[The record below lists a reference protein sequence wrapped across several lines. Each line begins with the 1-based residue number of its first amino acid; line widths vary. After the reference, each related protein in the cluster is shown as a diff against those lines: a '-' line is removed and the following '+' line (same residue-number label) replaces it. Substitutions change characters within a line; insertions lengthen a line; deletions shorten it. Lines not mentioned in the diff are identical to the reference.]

1 MSVRTLT
8 AVAALERHRALIWQ
22 AQRVGRLNDHRMLHE
37 FFPTPHDDASLEPLD
52 DPVDPFL
59 RVIPLGGCGEIGRNT
74 TVYETKDDIIVV
86 DAGVQFPE
94 EEMLG
99 VDLVIN
105 DVSYLLE
112 RRHKV
117 RGLVL
122 THAHEDHIGGVPFF
136 LAQLNV
142 PVYGTDV
149 TLALLRGK
157 LREHKLLEKA
167 DLRVVDP
174 GDTVRIGNVD
184 VGFIAVTH
192 SVSGSCSLAL
202 RTPLGTIIHTGD
214 FKFDQTPIDNRPTD
228 MALLAEY
235 GREGVLLL
243 ASDSTNAELPGH
255 TLSERVVGETFN
267 DIFAQCSGRIIIT
280 MFASNV
286 PRLQQTVD
294 AATRHGRKVC
304 FVGRSMQNV
313 SAIALEH
320 GYLEIPSGVQIRDHE
335 LDNYPDDKL
344 VICTTGSQGEPMSA
358 LVRMAANDYKRV
370 KLKRGDTVIISATPI
385 PGNERSIGRTI
396 NNLFKLGVNVIYGQQ
411 RLAHVSGHGR
421 QEELLLMLNLTQPK
435 YFLPVHG
442 EYRMLV
448 QHARLAERIGIP
460 DDHIF
465 VAENGD
471 ALEITAGSARFAGR
485 ISGAPVYVDGL
496 GVGDVGNVV
505 LRDRRHLSGD
515 GMIVVTVTVDSE
527 DGKVLA
533 GPDITSRGFTHTGD
547 GEGVLDQVRREAS
560 AIMEDGARNGLTEWT
575 TIREHVHKGLQK
587 FIYDRTKRRPMIVPV
602 VMEV

>member
-1 MSVRTLT
+1 
-8 AVAALERHRALIWQ
+8 
-22 AQRVGRLNDHRMLHE
+22 MLHE
-37 FFPTPHDDASLEPLD
+37 FFPASQDGSSHEPLR
-52 DPVDPFL
+52 DPAGEFL

-105 DVSYLLE
+105 DISYLLE
-112 RRHKV
+112 RKHKV

-157 LREHKLLEKA
+157 LREHKLLADA

-174 GDTVRIGNVD
+174 GDEVTVGSIG
-184 VGFIAVTH
+184 VGFISVTH
-192 SVSGSCSLAL
+192 SVSGSCCIAL
-202 RTPLGTIIHTGD
+202 QTPLGTVIHTGD

-228 MALLAEY
+228 MALLAQH
-235 GREGVLLL
+235 GRDGVLLL

-267 DIFAQCSGRIIIT
+267 DIFSQCSGRIIIT

-286 PRLQQTVD
+286 PRLQQTVE

-313 SAIALEH
+313 SSIALEH
-320 GYLEIPSGVQIRDHE
+320 GYLEIPPGVQIRDHE
-335 LDNYPDDKL
+335 IGNYPDDKL

-370 KLKRGDTVIISATPI
+370 QLKRGDTVIISATPI
-385 PGNERSIGRTI
+385 PGNERSVGRTI

-421 QEELLLMLNLTQPK
+421 QEELLLMLNLTRPK

-448 QHARLAERIGIP
+448 QHARLAERVGIAP
-460 DDHIF
+460 ENIF

-471 ALEITAGSARFAGR
+471 ALEVTKSGARFGGR

-515 GMIVVTVTVDSE
+515 GMIVVTVTIDSE

-533 GPDITSRGFTHTGD
+533 GPDITSRGFTYGGD
-547 GEGVLDQVRREAS
+547 GDGILDEVRRAATS
-560 AIMEDGARNGLTEWT
+560 IMEEGAKRSLTEWT
-575 TIREHVHKGLQK
+575 AIREHVHKGLQK

>member
-1 MSVRTLT
+1 
-8 AVAALERHRALIWQ
+8 
-22 AQRVGRLNDHRMLHE
+22 MLHE
-37 FFPTPHDDASLEPLD
+37 FFPASQDGSSHEPLR
-52 DPVDPFL
+52 DPAGEFL

-105 DVSYLLE
+105 DISYLLE
-112 RRHKV
+112 RKHKV

-157 LREHKLLEKA
+157 LREHKLLADA

-174 GDTVRIGNVD
+174 GDEVTVGSIG
-184 VGFIAVTH
+184 VGFISVTH
-192 SVSGSCSLAL
+192 SVSGSCCIAL
-202 RTPLGTIIHTGD
+202 HTPLGTVIHTGD

-228 MALLAEY
+228 MALLAQH
-235 GREGVLLL
+235 GRDGVLLL

-267 DIFAQCSGRIIIT
+267 DIFSQCSGRIIIT

-286 PRLQQTVD
+286 PRLQQTVE

-313 SAIALEH
+313 SSIALEH
-320 GYLEIPSGVQIRDHE
+320 GYLEIPPGVQIRDHE
-335 LDNYPDDKL
+335 IGNYPDDKL

-370 KLKRGDTVIISATPI
+370 QLKRGDTVIISATPI
-385 PGNERSIGRTI
+385 PGNERSVGRTI

-421 QEELLLMLNLTQPK
+421 QEELLLMLNLTRPK

-448 QHARLAERIGIP
+448 QHARLAERVGIAP
-460 DDHIF
+460 ENIF

-471 ALEITAGSARFAGR
+471 ALEVTKSGARFGGR

-515 GMIVVTVTVDSE
+515 GMIVVTVTIDSE

-533 GPDITSRGFTHTGD
+533 GPDITSRGFTYGGD
-547 GEGVLDQVRREAS
+547 GDGILDEVRRAATS
-560 AIMEDGARNGLTEWT
+560 IMEEGAKRSLTEWT
-575 TIREHVHKGLQK
+575 AIREHVHKGLQK

>member
-1 MSVRTLT
+1 
-8 AVAALERHRALIWQ
+8 
-22 AQRVGRLNDHRMLHE
+22 MLHE
-37 FFPTPHDDASLEPLD
+37 FFPASQTGAQLEPL
-52 DPVDPFL
+52 VDPKGPYL

-74 TVYETKDDIIVV
+74 TVYETADDIVVV

-105 DVSYLLE
+105 DISYLIE
-112 RRHKV
+112 RRNKV

-157 LREHKLLEKA
+157 LREHKLLERA
-167 DLRVVDP
+167 DLRIVDP
-174 GDTVRIGNVD
+174 GDHVRIGAID
-184 VGFIAVTH
+184 VGFVAVTH
-192 SVSGSCSLAL
+192 SVSGSCTIAL
-202 RTPLGTIIHTGD
+202 RTPLGTVIHTGD
-214 FKFDQTPIDNRPTD
+214 FKFDQTPIDGRPTD
-228 MALLAEY
+228 MAMLTAY

-255 TLSERVVGETFN
+255 TLSESVVGETFN

-294 AATRHGRKVC
+294 AAARYGRKVC

-313 SAIALEH
+313 SSIALEH
-320 GYLEIPSGVQIRDHE
+320 GYLEIPPGVQIRDHE
-335 LDNYPDDKL
+335 LENYPDDKL

-385 PGNERSIGRTI
+385 PGNERSVGRTI
-396 NNLFKLGVNVIYGQQ
+396 NNLFRHGVNVIYGQQ

-421 QEELLLMLNLTQPK
+421 QEELLLMLNLTRPK

-448 QHARLAERIGIP
+448 QHARLAERVGIKP
-460 DDHIF
+460 ENIF
-465 VAENGD
+465 VSENGD
-471 ALEITAGSARFAGR
+471 ALEITPSGARFGGK

-533 GPDITSRGFTHTGD
+533 GPDITSRGFTYGSSDGD
-547 GEGVLDQVRREAS
+547 GVLDEVRREAVK
-560 AIMEDGARNGLTEWT
+560 IMEHGAKEGLTEWT
-575 TIREHVHKGLQK
+575 AIREHVHKGLQK

>member
-1 MSVRTLT
+1 
-8 AVAALERHRALIWQ
+8 
-22 AQRVGRLNDHRMLHE
+22 MLHE
-37 FFPTPHDDASLEPLD
+37 FFPPSHDDAPREPLK
-52 DPVDPFL
+52 DPKGQYL

-105 DVSYLLE
+105 DISYLLE
-112 RRHKV
+112 HRDKV

-157 LREHKLLEKA
+157 LREHKLLGDA

-174 GDTVRIGNVD
+174 GETVSIGSCD
-184 VGFIAVTH
+184 VGFMTVTH

-202 RTPLGTIIHTGD
+202 RTPLGTVIHTGD

-228 MALLAEY
+228 MAALAAH
-235 GREGVLLL
+235 GRDGVLLL

-267 DIFAQCSGRIIIT
+267 DIFSQCSGRIIIT

-294 AATRHGRKVC
+294 AANRYGRKVC

-313 SAIALEH
+313 SSIALEH
-320 GYLEIPSGVQIRDHE
+320 GYLEIPPGVQIRDHE
-335 LDNYPDDKL
+335 LGNYPDEKL

-385 PGNERSIGRTI
+385 PGNERSVGRTI
-396 NNLFKLGVNVIYGQQ
+396 NNLFKIGVNVIYGQQ

-448 QHARLAERIGIP
+448 QHARLAERIGIVP
-460 DDHIF
+460 ANIF

-471 ALEITAGSARFAGR
+471 ALEITSSGARFGGR

-515 GMIVVTVTVDSE
+515 GMIIVTVTVDSE

-533 GPDITSRGFTHTGD
+533 GPDITSRGFTFGGD
-547 GEGVLDQVRREAS
+547 GEGVLDEVRREATI
-560 AIMEDGARNGLTEWT
+560 IMESGAKQSLTEWT
-575 TIREHVHKGLQK
+575 AIRERVHKGLQK

>member
-1 MSVRTLT
+1 
-8 AVAALERHRALIWQ
+8 
-22 AQRVGRLNDHRMLHE
+22 MLHE
-37 FFPTPHDDASLEPLD
+37 FFPTPHGEAALEPLR
-52 DPVDPFL
+52 DPSGPFL

-74 TVYETKDDIIVV
+74 TLYETADDIIVV

-105 DVSYLLE
+105 DMAYLLE

-157 LREHKLLEKA
+157 LREHKLLAEA

-174 GDTVRIGNVD
+174 GDTVRIGGMD
-184 VGFIAVTH
+184 VAFIAVTH

-202 RTPLGTIIHTGD
+202 RSPMGTAIHTGD

-228 MALLAEY
+228 MALLAAY

-255 TLSERVVGETFN
+255 TLSERVVGDTFN
-267 DIFAQCSGRIIIT
+267 DIFAQCTGRIIIT

-320 GYLEIPSGVQIRDHE
+320 GYLEIPPGVGIRDHE
-335 LDNYPDDKL
+335 LGNYPDDKL

-448 QHARLAERIGIP
+448 QHARLAERVGISA
-460 DDHIF
+460 DRIF

-471 ALEITAGSARFAGR
+471 ALEITPSGARFAGR

-533 GPDITSRGFTHTGD
+533 GPDITSRGFTHAGD
-547 GEGVLDQVRREAS
+547 GEGVLDEVRREATT
-560 AIMEDGARNGLTEWT
+560 IMEDGARNGLTEWT

>member
-1 MSVRTLT
+1 
-8 AVAALERHRALIWQ
+8 
-22 AQRVGRLNDHRMLHE
+22 MLHE
-37 FFPTPHDDASLEPLD
+37 FFPAAHDDSAREPLH
-52 DPVDPFL
+52 DPTVDFL

-105 DVSYLLE
+105 DVSYLRE

-157 LREHKLLEKA
+157 LREHKMLAES
-167 DLRVVDP
+167 DRRVVDQ
-174 GDTVRIGNVD
+174 GEEVTIGSII

-192 SVSGSCSLAL
+192 SVSGSCCIAL
-202 RTPLGTIIHTGD
+202 RTPLGTVIHTGD
-214 FKFDQTPIDNRPTD
+214 FKFDQPPIDNRPTD
-228 MALLAEY
+228 MALLAEH
-235 GREGVLLL
+235 GRAGVLLL

-255 TLSERVVGETFN
+255 TLSERVVGDTFN

-304 FVGRSMQNV
+304 FVGRSVQNV
-313 SAIALEH
+313 SSIALEH
-320 GYLEIPSGVQIRDHE
+320 GYLEIPPGVQIRDHE
-335 LDNYPDDKL
+335 LGNYADNKL

-370 KLKRGDTVIISATPI
+370 QLKRGDTVIISATPI

-448 QHARLAERIGIP
+448 QHARLAERVGIETQN
-460 DDHIF
+460 IF

-471 ALEITAGSARFAGR
+471 ALEITAAGARFAGR

-505 LRDRRHLSGD
+505 LRDRRHLSAD
-515 GMIVVTVTVDSE
+515 GMIVVTVTVDSV
-527 DGKVLA
+527 DGKVLS
-533 GPDITSRGFTHTGD
+533 GPDITSRGFTYGGGEGD
-547 GEGVLDQVRREAS
+547 GLLEEVRRA
-560 AIMEDGARNGLTEWT
+560 AMTIMEEGAKRSLTEWT
-575 TIREHVHKGLQK
+575 AIRENVHKGLQK

>member
-1 MSVRTLT
+1 MASC
-8 AVAALERHRALIWQ
+8 
-22 AQRVGRLNDHRMLHE
+22 MLHE
-37 FFPTPHDDASLEPLD
+37 FFPAAHADSTHEPLR
-52 DPVDPFL
+52 DPAGDFL

-105 DVSYLLE
+105 DVSYLRE

-157 LREHKLLEKA
+157 LREHKMLAES
-167 DLRVVDP
+167 DLRVVDQ
-174 GDTVRIGNVD
+174 GEEVTIGSIT

-192 SVSGSCSLAL
+192 SVSGSCCIAL
-202 RTPLGTIIHTGD
+202 RTPLGTVIHTGD

-228 MALLAEY
+228 MALLAEH
-235 GREGVLLL
+235 GRAGVLLL

-313 SAIALEH
+313 SSIALEH
-320 GYLEIPSGVQIRDHE
+320 GYLEIPPGVQIRDPE
-335 LDNYPDDKL
+335 LGNYADNKL

-370 KLKRGDTVIISATPI
+370 QLKRGDTVIISATPI

-448 QHARLAERIGIP
+448 QHARLAERVGIQTQN
-460 DDHIF
+460 IF

-471 ALEITAGSARFAGR
+471 ALEITAAGARFAGR

-505 LRDRRHLSGD
+505 LRDRRHLSAD

-527 DGKVLA
+527 DGKVLS
-533 GPDITSRGFTHTGD
+533 GPDITSRGFTYGGGEGD
-547 GEGVLDQVRREAS
+547 GLLEDVRRAAM
-560 AIMEDGARNGLTEWT
+560 AIMEEGAKRSLTEWT
-575 TIREHVHKGLQK
+575 AIRENMHKGLQK

>member
-1 MSVRTLT
+1 
-8 AVAALERHRALIWQ
+8 
-22 AQRVGRLNDHRMLHE
+22 MLHE
-37 FFPTPHDDASLEPLD
+37 FFPAQGSEAREPLT
-52 DPVDPFL
+52 DPPGQFL

-74 TVYETKDDIIVV
+74 TVYETRDDIVV
-86 DAGVQFPE
+86 IDAGVQFPE

-105 DVSYLLE
+105 DISYLLE
-112 RRHKV
+112 RRSKV
-117 RGLVL
+117 RALVL

-142 PVYGTDV
+142 PVYDTDV

-157 LREHKLLEKA
+157 LKEHKLLEHA
-167 DLRVVDP
+167 ELRIVDP
-174 GDTVRIGNVD
+174 GETVVMGSMTAE
-184 VGFIAVTH
+184 FIAITH
-192 SVSGSCSLAL
+192 SVSGSCSIAL
-202 RTPLGTIIHTGD
+202 RTPLGTVIHTGD
-214 FKFDQTPIDNRPTD
+214 FKFDQTPIDGRPTD
-228 MALLAEY
+228 MATLAAY

-294 AATRHGRKVC
+294 AATRYGRKVC

-313 SAIALEH
+313 SSIALEH
-320 GYLEIPSGVQIRDHE
+320 GYLEIAPGVQIRDHE
-335 LDNYPDDKL
+335 LENYPDDKL

-358 LVRMAANDYKRV
+358 LVRMAAHDYKRV
-370 KLKRGDTVIISATPI
+370 RLKRGDTVIISATPI
-385 PGNERSIGRTI
+385 PGNERSVGRTI
-396 NNLFKLGVNVIYGQQ
+396 NNLFKIGVNVIYGQQ

-421 QEELLLMLNLTQPK
+421 QEELLLMLNLTRPR

-448 QHARLAERIGIP
+448 QHARLAEQVGIAP
-460 DDHIF
+460 ENIF

-471 ALEITAGSARFAGR
+471 ALEITASGARFAGK
-485 ISGAPVYVDGL
+485 IPGTPVYVDGL

-533 GPDITSRGFTHTGD
+533 GPDITSRGFTYGSGEGD
-547 GEGVLDQVRREAS
+547 GVLDEVRREA
-560 AIMEDGARNGLTEWT
+560 ANIMERGAREGLTEWT
-575 TIREHVHKGLQK
+575 AIREHVHKGLQK

>member
-1 MSVRTLT
+1 M
-8 AVAALERHRALIWQ
+8 
-22 AQRVGRLNDHRMLHE
+22 
-37 FFPTPHDDASLEPLD
+37 
-52 DPVDPFL
+52 
-59 RVIPLGGCGEIGRNT
+59 C
-74 TVYETKDDIIVV
+74 
-86 DAGVQFPE
+86 
-94 EEMLG
+94 
-99 VDLVIN
+99 
-105 DVSYLLE
+105 
-112 RRHKV
+112 
-117 RGLVL
+117 L

-157 LREHKLLEKA
+157 LREHKLLERA

-174 GDTVRIGNVD
+174 GDRVKIGGIE
-184 VGFIAVTH
+184 VGFIAITH
-192 SVSGSCSLAL
+192 SVSGACCIAL
-202 RTPLGTIIHTGD
+202 RTSLGTVIHTGD
-214 FKFDQTPIDNRPTD
+214 FKFDQTPIDGRPTD

-243 ASDSTNAELPGH
+243 ASDSTNAELSGH
-255 TLSERVVGETFN
+255 TLSERVVGDTFN
-267 DIFAQCSGRIIIT
+267 DLFAQCTGRIIVT

-294 AATRHGRKVC
+294 AASRYGRKVC

-313 SAIALEH
+313 SSIALEH
-320 GYLEIPSGVQIRDHE
+320 GYLEIPHGVQIRDHE
-335 LDNYPDDKL
+335 LENFRDDQL

-385 PGNERSIGRTI
+385 PGNERSVGRTI

-411 RLAHVSGHGR
+411 RMAHVSGHGR
-421 QEELLLMLNLTQPK
+421 QEELLLMLNLTRPR

-448 QHARLAERIGIP
+448 QHARLAERVGIDP
-460 DDHIF
+460 KNIF

-471 ALEITAGSARFAGR
+471 ALEITGPGARFGGK

-533 GPDITSRGFTHTGD
+533 GPDITSRGFTYGSSDGD
-547 GEGVLDQVRREAS
+547 GVLEEVRREAVS
-560 AIMEDGARNGLTEWT
+560 IMERGAKEGLTEWT
-575 TIREHVHKGLQK
+575 TIREHVHKELQK

>member
-1 MSVRTLT
+1 
-8 AVAALERHRALIWQ
+8 
-22 AQRVGRLNDHRMLHE
+22 MLHE
-37 FFPTPHDDASLEPLD
+37 FFPASQDGSSHEPLR
-52 DPVDPFL
+52 DPSGEFL

-105 DVSYLLE
+105 DISYLLE
-112 RRHKV
+112 RKHKV

-157 LREHKLLEKA
+157 LREHKLLADA

-174 GDTVRIGNVD
+174 GDEVTVGSIG
-184 VGFIAVTH
+184 VGFISVTH
-192 SVSGSCSLAL
+192 SVSGSCCIAL
-202 RTPLGTIIHTGD
+202 QTPLGTVIHTGD

-228 MALLAEY
+228 MALLAQH
-235 GREGVLLL
+235 GRDGVLLL

-267 DIFAQCSGRIIIT
+267 DIFSQCSGRIIIT

-286 PRLQQTVD
+286 PRLQQTVE

-313 SAIALEH
+313 SSIALEH
-320 GYLEIPSGVQIRDHE
+320 GYLEIPPGVQIRDHE
-335 LDNYPDDKL
+335 IGNYPDDKL

-370 KLKRGDTVIISATPI
+370 QLKRGDTVIISATPI
-385 PGNERSIGRTI
+385 PGNERSVGRTI

-421 QEELLLMLNLTQPK
+421 QEELLLMLNLTRPK

-448 QHARLAERIGIP
+448 QHARLAERVGIAP
-460 DDHIF
+460 ENIF

-471 ALEITAGSARFAGR
+471 ALEVTKSGARFGGR

-515 GMIVVTVTVDSE
+515 GMIVVTVTIDSE

-533 GPDITSRGFTHTGD
+533 GPDITSRGFTYGGD
-547 GEGVLDQVRREAS
+547 GDGILDEVRRAATS
-560 AIMEDGARNGLTEWT
+560 IMEEGAKRSLTEWT
-575 TIREHVHKGLQK
+575 AIREHVHKGLQK

>member
-1 MSVRTLT
+1 
-8 AVAALERHRALIWQ
+8 
-22 AQRVGRLNDHRMLHE
+22 MLHE
-37 FFPTPHDDASLEPLD
+37 FFPAPQGEASHEPLK
-52 DPVDPFL
+52 DPAGQFL

-105 DVSYLLE
+105 DASYLLE
-112 RRHKV
+112 RREKV

-122 THAHEDHIGGVPFF
+122 THAHEDHIGGVPFL
-136 LAQLNV
+136 LAQLNM

-157 LREHKLLEKA
+157 LREHKLLGEA

-174 GDTVRIGNVD
+174 GDEVQIGGIG
-184 VGFIAVTH
+184 VGFISVTH

-202 RTPLGTIIHTGD
+202 RTPLGTVIHTGD

-228 MALLAEY
+228 MAMLAAH
-235 GREGVLLL
+235 GRDGVLLL

-267 DIFAQCSGRIIIT
+267 DIFSQCSGRIIIT

-313 SAIALEH
+313 SSIALEH
-320 GYLEIPSGVQIRDHE
+320 GYLEIPSGVHIRDNE
-335 LDNYPDDKL
+335 LGNYPDDKL

-385 PGNERSIGRTI
+385 PGNERSVGRTI
-396 NNLFKLGVNVIYGQQ
+396 NNLFKIGVNVIYGQQ

-448 QHARLAERIGIP
+448 QHARLAERIGIAP
-460 DDHIF
+460 DNIF
-465 VAENGD
+465 VAENGE
-471 ALEITAGSARFAGR
+471 ALEITKSGARLAGR

-533 GPDITSRGFTHTGD
+533 GPDITSRGFTYGGGGD
-547 GEGVLDQVRREAS
+547 GDGVLEEIRREAS
-560 AIMEDGARNGLTEWT
+560 SIMEDGAKHSLTEWT
-575 TIREHVHKGLQK
+575 AIRDHVHKGLQK

>member
-1 MSVRTLT
+1 
-8 AVAALERHRALIWQ
+8 
-22 AQRVGRLNDHRMLHE
+22 MLHE
-37 FFPTPHDDASLEPLD
+37 FFPASQQGASLEPLI
-52 DPVDPFL
+52 DPKTPFL

-74 TVYETKDDIIVV
+74 TVYETADDIVIV

-105 DVSYLLE
+105 DISYLIE
-112 RRHKV
+112 RRNKV

-157 LREHKLLEKA
+157 LKEHKLLERA
-167 DLRVVDP
+167 DLRIVDP
-174 GDTVRIGNVD
+174 GERVMLGAFD

-192 SVSGSCSLAL
+192 SVSGSCCISL
-202 RTPLGTIIHTGD
+202 RTPLGTVIHTGD
-214 FKFDQTPIDNRPTD
+214 FKFDQTPIDGQPTD
-228 MALLAEY
+228 MATLAAH

-267 DIFAQCSGRIIIT
+267 DIFAQCAGRIIIT

-294 AATRHGRKVC
+294 AASRYGRKVC

-313 SAIALEH
+313 SSIALEH
-320 GYLEIPSGVQIRDHE
+320 GYLEIAPGVQIRDHE
-335 LDNYPDDKL
+335 LENYRDDQL

-358 LVRMAANDYKRV
+358 LVRMASNDYKRV

-385 PGNERSIGRTI
+385 PGNERSVGRTI
-396 NNLFKLGVNVIYGQQ
+396 NNLFKLGINVIYGQQ

-421 QEELLLMLNLTQPK
+421 QEELLLMLNLTRPK

-448 QHARLAERIGIP
+448 QHARLAERIGISP
-460 DDHIF
+460 KNIF
-465 VAENGD
+465 VSENGD
-471 ALEITAGSARFAGR
+471 ALEITSSGARFGGR

-533 GPDITSRGFTHTGD
+533 GPDITSRGFTYGSSDGD
-547 GEGVLDQVRREAS
+547 GVLEEVRREAVS
-560 AIMEDGARNGLTEWT
+560 IMERGAKEGLTEWT
-575 TIREHVHKGLQK
+575 TIREHVHKELQK

>member
-1 MSVRTLT
+1 
-8 AVAALERHRALIWQ
+8 
-22 AQRVGRLNDHRMLHE
+22 MLHE
-37 FFPTPHDDASLEPLD
+37 FFPAAKDAGPLA
-52 DPVDPFL
+52 PLVDPPGQFL

-74 TVYETKDDIIVV
+74 SVYETAEDIVVV

-105 DVSYLLE
+105 DISYLLE
-112 RRHKV
+112 RRRKV
-117 RGLVL
+117 RALLL

-136 LAQLNV
+136 LAQLPV

-157 LREHKLLEKA
+157 LREHKLSDVA

-174 GDTVRIGNVD
+174 GDRVTIGGFEA
-184 VGFIAVTH
+184 GFIAVTH
-192 SVSGSCSLAL
+192 SVSGSCSIAL
-202 RTPLGTIIHTGD
+202 RTPLGTVIHTGD
-214 FKFDQTPIDNRPTD
+214 FKFDQTPIDGRPTD
-228 MALLAEY
+228 MAMLAEY
-235 GREGVLLL
+235 GRERVLLL

-255 TLSERVVGETFN
+255 TLSEAVVGETFN
-267 DIFAQCSGRIIIT
+267 DIFAQSSGRIIIT

-294 AATRHGRKVC
+294 AAGRFGRKVC

-313 SAIALEH
+313 SSIALEH
-320 GYLEIPSGVQIRDHE
+320 GYLEIPPGVQIRDSE
-335 LDNYPDDKL
+335 LENYPDDKL

-385 PGNERSIGRTI
+385 PGNERSVGRTI
-396 NNLFKLGVNVIYGQQ
+396 NNLFKHGVNVIYGQQ

-421 QEELLLMLNLTQPK
+421 QEELLLMLNLTRPK
-435 YFLPVHG
+435 YFMPVHG

-448 QHARLAERIGIP
+448 QHARLAERVGIRP
-460 DDHIF
+460 DNIF
-465 VAENGD
+465 VGENGD
-471 ALEITAGSARFAGR
+471 ALEITSAGARFAGK

-533 GPDITSRGFTHTGD
+533 GPDITSRGFTYGTEGD
-547 GEGVLDQVRREAS
+547 GVLDDVRKEAVR
-560 AIMEDGARNGLTEWT
+560 IMERGAKEGLTEWAA
-575 TIREHVHKGLQK
+575 IREHVHKGLQK

>member
-1 MSVRTLT
+1 
-8 AVAALERHRALIWQ
+8 
-22 AQRVGRLNDHRMLHE
+22 MLHE
-37 FFPTPHDDASLEPLD
+37 FFPTPLGEASHKPLKDPADD
-52 DPVDPFL
+52 FL

-74 TVYETKDDIIVV
+74 TVYETKDDIVVV

-105 DVSYLLE
+105 DMSYLLE
-112 RRHKV
+112 RRNKV

-142 PVYGTDV
+142 PVFGTDV

-157 LREHKLLEKA
+157 LREHKLLAES

-174 GDTVRIGNVD
+174 GDTVT
-184 VGFIAVTH
+184 VGAIAVEFITVTH

-202 RTPLGTIIHTGD
+202 RTPLGTVIHTGD

-228 MALLAEY
+228 MASLAAH
-235 GREGVLLL
+235 GRDGVLLL

-294 AATRHGRKVC
+294 AATRHHRKVC

-313 SAIALEH
+313 SGIALEH
-320 GYLEIPSGVQIRDHE
+320 GYLEIPHGVQIRDHE
-335 LDNYPDDKL
+335 IDNYPDDKL

-358 LVRMAANDYKRV
+358 LVRMAADDYKRV

-411 RLAHVSGHGR
+411 RRAHVSGHGR

-448 QHARLAERIGIP
+448 QHARLAERVGIVP
-460 DDHIF
+460 ENIF

-471 ALEITAGSARFAGR
+471 ALEITRTGARFGGR

-496 GVGDVGNVV
+496 GVGDVGAVV

-515 GMIVVTVTVDSE
+515 GMIVITVTIDSV

-533 GPDITSRGFTHTGD
+533 GPDITSRGFTYGGD
-547 GEGVLDQVRREAS
+547 GDGVLDEVRREAS
-560 AIMEDGARNGLTEWT
+560 RIMEEGAKHSLTEWT
-575 TIREHVHKGLQK
+575 AIRERVHKGLQK

>member
-1 MSVRTLT
+1 
-8 AVAALERHRALIWQ
+8 
-22 AQRVGRLNDHRMLHE
+22 MLHE
-37 FFPTPHDDASLEPLD
+37 FFPTPLGEASHKPLKDPADD
-52 DPVDPFL
+52 FL

-74 TVYETKDDIIVV
+74 TVYETKDDIVVV

-105 DVSYLLE
+105 DMSYLLE
-112 RRHKV
+112 RRTKV

-157 LREHKLLEKA
+157 LREHKLLAES

-174 GDTVRIGNVD
+174 GDTVT
-184 VGFIAVTH
+184 VGAIAVEFITVTH

-202 RTPLGTIIHTGD
+202 RTALGTVIHTGD

-228 MALLAEY
+228 MASLAAH
-235 GREGVLLL
+235 GRDGVLLL

-294 AATRHGRKVC
+294 AATRHHRKVC

-313 SAIALEH
+313 SGIALEH
-320 GYLEIPSGVQIRDHE
+320 GYLEIPHGVQIRDHE
-335 LDNYPDDKL
+335 IDNYPDNKL

-358 LVRMAANDYKRV
+358 LVRMAADDYKRV

-421 QEELLLMLNLTQPK
+421 QEELLLMINLTQPK

-448 QHARLAERIGIP
+448 QHARLAERVGIAA
-460 DDHIF
+460 DNIF

-471 ALEITAGSARFAGR
+471 ALEITRSGARFGGR

-496 GVGDVGNVV
+496 GVGDVGAVV

-515 GMIVVTVTVDSE
+515 GMIVITVTVDSV

-533 GPDITSRGFTHTGD
+533 GPDITSRGFTYGGD
-547 GEGVLDQVRREAS
+547 GDGVLDEVRREAS
-560 AIMEDGARNGLTEWT
+560 RIMEEGAKHSLTEWT
-575 TIREHVHKGLQK
+575 AIRERVHKGLQK

>member
-1 MSVRTLT
+1 
-8 AVAALERHRALIWQ
+8 
-22 AQRVGRLNDHRMLHE
+22 MLHE
-37 FFPTPHDDASLEPLD
+37 FFPASQDGSSHEPLR
-52 DPVDPFL
+52 DPAGEFL

-105 DVSYLLE
+105 DISYLLE

-157 LREHKLLEKA
+157 LREHKLLADA

-174 GDTVRIGNVD
+174 GDEVTIGSIG
-184 VGFIAVTH
+184 VGFISVTH
-192 SVSGSCSLAL
+192 SVSGSCCIAL
-202 RTPLGTIIHTGD
+202 QTPLGTVIHTGD

-228 MALLAEY
+228 IALLAQH
-235 GREGVLLL
+235 GRDGVLLL

-267 DIFAQCSGRIIIT
+267 DIFSQCSGRIIIT

-286 PRLQQTVD
+286 PRLQQTVE

-313 SAIALEH
+313 SSIALEH
-320 GYLEIPSGVQIRDHE
+320 GYLEIPPGVQIRDHE
-335 LDNYPDDKL
+335 IGNYPDDKL

-370 KLKRGDTVIISATPI
+370 QLKRGDTVIISATPI
-385 PGNERSIGRTI
+385 PGNERSVGRTI

-421 QEELLLMLNLTQPK
+421 QEELLLMLNLTRPK

-448 QHARLAERIGIP
+448 QHARLAERVGIAP
-460 DDHIF
+460 ENIF

-471 ALEITAGSARFAGR
+471 ALEVTKSGAGFGGR
-485 ISGAPVYVDGL
+485 IPGAPVYVDGL

-515 GMIVVTVTVDSE
+515 GMIVVTVTIDSE

-533 GPDITSRGFTHTGD
+533 GPDITSRGFTYGGD
-547 GEGVLDQVRREAS
+547 GDGILDEVRRAATS
-560 AIMEDGARNGLTEWT
+560 IMEEGAKRSLTEWT
-575 TIREHVHKGLQK
+575 AIREHVHKGLQK

>member
-1 MSVRTLT
+1 
-8 AVAALERHRALIWQ
+8 
-22 AQRVGRLNDHRMLHE
+22 MLHE
-37 FFPTPHDDASLEPLD
+37 FFPAVRDEQRQPLV
-52 DPVDPFL
+52 DPSGPFL

-74 TVYETKDDIIVV
+74 TIYETPDDILVI

-105 DVSYLLE
+105 DLTYLLE
-112 RRHKV
+112 RRAKV
-117 RGLVL
+117 RGLLL

-157 LREHKLLEKA
+157 LREHKLLDQA

-174 GDTVRIGNVD
+174 GETIRVGGLD
-184 VGFIAVTH
+184 VEFIAVTH
-192 SVSGSCSLAL
+192 SVSGSCCIAL
-202 RTPLGTIIHTGD
+202 RTPLGTVIHTGD
-214 FKFDQTPIDNRPTD
+214 FKFDQTPIDGRPTD
-228 MALLAEY
+228 MAALAAH

-267 DIFAQCSGRIIIT
+267 DIFAQCAGRIIIT

-294 AATRHGRKVC
+294 AASRYGRKVC

-320 GYLEIPSGVQIRDHE
+320 GYLQIPPGVQIRDHE
-335 LDNYPDDKL
+335 LEQYPDHRL

-358 LVRMAANDYKRV
+358 LVRMAANDYRRV

-396 NNLFKLGVNVIYGQQ
+396 NNLFKLGVEVIYGQQ

-421 QEELLLMLNLTQPK
+421 QEELLLMLNLTPL
-435 YFLPVHG
+435 LPAGPRRVP
-442 EYRMLV
+442 
-448 QHARLAERIGIP
+448 HARA
-460 DDHIF
+460 
-465 VAENGD
+465 AC
-471 ALEITAGSARFAGR
+471 AAGR
-485 ISGAPVYVDGL
+485 ARRDSAVEHFRRREWSR
-496 GVGDVGNVV
+496 VGD
-505 LRDRRHLSGD
+505 H
-515 GMIVVTVTVDSE
+515 
-527 DGKVLA
+527 
-533 GPDITSRGFTHTGD
+533 
-547 GEGVLDQVRREAS
+547 VRRRA
-560 AIMEDGARNGLTEWT
+560 AAGRHFG
-575 TIREHVHKGLQK
+575 RPGV
-587 FIYDRTKRRPMIVPV
+587 RRRPGRRGRR
-602 VMEV
+602 

>member
-1 MSVRTLT
+1 
-8 AVAALERHRALIWQ
+8 
-22 AQRVGRLNDHRMLHE
+22 MLHE
-37 FFPTPHDDASLEPLD
+37 FFPAAHADSAHEPLH
-52 DPVDPFL
+52 DPAVDFL

-74 TVYETKDDIIVV
+74 TVYETKDDIVVV

-105 DVSYLLE
+105 DVSYLRE

-157 LREHKLLEKA
+157 LREHKMLAES

-174 GDTVRIGNVD
+174 GEEVTIGSII

-192 SVSGSCSLAL
+192 SVSGSCCIAL
-202 RTPLGTIIHTGD
+202 RTPLGTVIHTGD

-228 MALLAEY
+228 MALLAEH
-235 GREGVLLL
+235 GRAGVLLL

-255 TLSERVVGETFN
+255 TLSERVVGDTFN

-313 SAIALEH
+313 SSIALEH
-320 GYLEIPSGVQIRDHE
+320 GYLEIPPGVQIRDHE
-335 LDNYPDDKL
+335 LGNYADNKL

-370 KLKRGDTVIISATPI
+370 QLKRGDTVIISATPI

-448 QHARLAERIGIP
+448 QHARLAERVGIQTQN
-460 DDHIF
+460 IF

-471 ALEITAGSARFAGR
+471 ALEITSSGARFAGR

-505 LRDRRHLSGD
+505 LRDRRHLSAD
-515 GMIVVTVTVDSE
+515 GMIVVTVTVDSV
-527 DGKVLA
+527 DGKVLS
-533 GPDITSRGFTHTGD
+533 GPDITSRGFTYGGGEGD
-547 GEGVLDQVRREAS
+547 GLLEEVRRA
-560 AIMEDGARNGLTEWT
+560 AMTIMEEGAKRSLTEWT
-575 TIREHVHKGLQK
+575 AIRENVHKGLQK

>member
-1 MSVRTLT
+1 
-8 AVAALERHRALIWQ
+8 
-22 AQRVGRLNDHRMLHE
+22 MLHE
-37 FFPTPHDDASLEPLD
+37 FFPASQHNVLEPLT
-52 DPVDPFL
+52 DPRGPYL
-59 RVIPLGGCGEIGRNT
+59 RVIPLGGCGEIGRNM
-74 TVYETKDDIIVV
+74 TVYETRDDIVVV

-105 DVSYLLE
+105 DISYLVE
-112 RRHKV
+112 RRDRV

-157 LREHKLLEKA
+157 LREHKLLERA

-174 GDTVRIGNVD
+174 GERVQLDSIE
-184 VGFIAVTH
+184 VGFITVTH
-192 SVSGSCSLAL
+192 SVSGSCSIAL
-202 RTPLGTIIHTGD
+202 RTPLGTVIHTGD
-214 FKFDQTPIDNRPTD
+214 FKFDQTPIDGRPTD
-228 MALLAEY
+228 IALIAEY
-235 GREGVLLL
+235 GRDGVLLL

-267 DIFAQCSGRIIIT
+267 DLFAQCSGRIIVT

-294 AATRHGRKVC
+294 AASRYGRKVC

-313 SAIALEH
+313 SSIALEH
-320 GYLEIPSGVQIRDHE
+320 GYLEIPTGVQIRDHE
-335 LDNYPDDKL
+335 IENYPDDRL

-385 PGNERSIGRTI
+385 PGNERSVGRTI

-421 QEELLLMLNLTQPK
+421 QEELLLMLNLTRPK
-435 YFLPVHG
+435 HFLPVHG

-448 QHARLAERIGIP
+448 QHARLAERVGIDP
-460 DDHIF
+460 GNIF

-471 ALEITAGSARFAGR
+471 ALEITPSGARLSGK

-533 GPDITSRGFTHTGD
+533 GPDITSRGFTHGPADGD
-547 GEGVLDQVRREAS
+547 GVLEDVRKEAVS
-560 AIMEDGARNGLTEWT
+560 IMERGAKDGLTEWT
-575 TIREHVHKGLQK
+575 AIRDHVHKGLQK